1 MKKLILSTI
10 MVLVASA
17 ANASDFKVRG
27 TVTDSY
33 AITGYQ
39 DHQQVE
45 TICEYQDVVVP
56 KKNAGAGA
64 LTGAI
69 IGGVIGKGVTG
80 NDDGAAAGALFGA
93 IVGANEAQ
101 NKGSNVQSV
110 EVCEDVVVTYREET
124 VKYYVVEYEW
134 NGYRGEFQ
142 TKYSN
147 YYKGQKIDLTLTLKR
162 F

>member
-1 MKKLILSTI
+1 MKKLLISTI
-10 MVLVASA
+10 MVLAASV
-17 ANASDFKVRG
+17 ANATDFKVKG
-27 TVTDSY
+27 TVTDIY

-39 DHQQVE
+39 DRQQVE

-56 KKNAGAGA
+56 NNNAGAGA

-80 NDDGAAAGALFGA
+80 DDDGAAAGALFGA
-93 IVGANEAQ
+93 IVGANNAQ
-101 NKGSNVQSV
+101 KRGSRVENV
-110 EVCEDVVVTYREET
+110 EVCENAVVTYREET
-124 VKYYVVEYEW
+124 VKYYVVEYVW
-134 NGYRGEFQ
+134 NGYHGEFQ